1 MKLGNF
7 STDLQTEPGRGLA
20 LLPEQFKAFL
30 TFLQILLEEAL
41 HWFTTP
47 VEVLVRRKFGCRW
60 ASPLLVSQLFLMAC
74 FGSTLGWFL
83 VDPVFGVLALAPFVV
98 SIYRVR
104 EARKWEREGHPWR
117 HSYYRG
123 EPHPWLWA
131 VIENGLTRLGLRPK
145 RWLTTNRIDR
155 FAQPVLCLAVGLAV
169 LPFSRLLGGY
179 LVGASVALL
188 VKAHLIHNR
197 VVEMIRDTNDAQAM
211 SQWLSEATA
220 ATSSPAA
227 DAETVFG
234 VRVVLPLPE
243 ATPEPMP
250 VPLPSNPRVSL
261 RCPGC
266 RSRLLATVTGH
277 PQTRPCPKCATE
289 VEVPAAIEAVC

>member
-1 MKLGNF
+1 MKLGDV

-30 TFLQILLEEAL
+30 TFAQILLEEAL

-47 VEVLVRRKFGCRW
+47 VEVLARRKFGCRW
-60 ASPLLVSQLFLMAC
+60 ASPLLVGQLFVMAC
-74 FGSTLGWFL
+74 CGALLGWSL
-83 VDPVFGVLALAPFVV
+83 VDPVFGVLTLAPFAV
-98 SIYRVR
+98 SIYRLR

-123 EPHPWLWA
+123 EPHPRLWTA
-131 VIENGLTRLGLRPK
+131 IGVGLIRLGLRPE

-155 FAQPVLCLAVGLAV
+155 FAQPALCLVAGLVV
-169 LPFSRLLGGY
+169 LPVSRLLGGY
-179 LVGASVALL
+179 LIVASVALF
-188 VKAHLIHNR
+188 VKGHLIHNR
-197 VVEMIRDTNDAQAM
+197 VVNLIRDQKDALVTGQWM
-211 SQWLSEATA
+211 SETTA
-220 ATSSPAA
+220 ATSSTPA
-227 DAETVFG
+227 EVVFG
-234 VRVVLPLPE
+234 VRVVLPAPK
-243 ATPEPMP
+243 ATAPDPMP

-266 RSRLLATVTGH
+266 QSRLLASVNGQ

-289 VEVPAAIEAVC
+289 VEVPAAVEAVC